1 MYNTRK
7 KCQGWCQALLPVAER
22 EIRCEGKSEV
32 QFGVHSSADAMDTF
46 WKSITSFNPLS
57 THFPIGTLQEKR
69 RRRREIK
76 VTCLG
81 STEGEG
87 KSKLNVKYLPGSQ
100 ILEITFNLTKDNR
113 NKLLIQTSNAMLK
126 L

>member
-1 MYNTRK
+1 MRWEDR
-7 KCQGWCQALLPVAER
+7 QEAAEMRAIPLPW
-22 EIRCEGKSEV
+22 
-32 QFGVHSSADAMDTF
+32 HSSADAMDTF